1 MSRIT
6 ATLLSGTV
14 VDLTNGRYTWSAD
27 EPIEVRGT
35 DTGPNPYELL
45 LSSLAACT
53 CITLALYCRHKGLT
67 LDSVTTSCDLT
78 RIHAKDCE
86 DCDDPG
92 TGFIEKIVSRVHI
105 SGDFDEAQRKRLAE
119 VSERCPVH
127 KTLANGVVF
136 SDNVTFG

>member
-14 VDLTNGRYTWSAD
+14 VDLTNGRHTWSAD

-53 CITLALYCRHKGLT
+53 CITVALYCRHKRLA
-67 LDSVTTSCDLT
+67 LDSVTASYISRGYMRKTVTTLPRALL
-78 RIHAKDCE
+78 RIWSAAY
-86 DCDDPG
+86 
-92 TGFIEKIVSRVHI
+92 I
-105 SGDFDEAQRKRLAE
+105 S
-119 VSERCPVH
+119 VV
-127 KTLANGVVF
+127 TLAKFNE
-136 SDNVTFG
+136 NA